1 MTYIFINQATRYLFI
16 DIINYFAGKGCKVD
30 LYTGEIREG
39 NIKIDDSISKY
50 LLTRYD
56 SSTPFRR
63 LITLSFF
70 TLQVFFKLLFRRK
83 RDIRLILVTT
93 PPFLPFL
100 GIFFNKLFNVPYDLI
115 IYDLYPDVF
124 INFGI
129 FKKESLAVRIWNRLN
144 NVLYTKATKVFTIS
158 HFMAERLKE
167 QGCRSEKLITVS
179 NWVDTTYIKPL
190 EKEKNIFI
198 KEHHLENKFVV
209 IYSGNMGATHDLE
222 TLINVAADLKGN
234 EDILFL
240 IIGEG
245 VKKQKIEKLVQEKA
259 LNNILLL
266 PLQPSEMLPYSL
278 SSGDLAYITLDHG
291 AENASVPG
299 KLFYMLAAGCGI
311 ISVALENSEL
321 GILTKK
327 YNFGRLFKPG
337 DINSIR
343 AFILDCKRNKDKL
356 IEFQQ
361 NAREASLNF
370 TPENASQFYK
380 EIVDV

>member
-16 DIINYFAGKGCKVD
+16 DIINCFAGKGCNVE
-30 LYTGEIREG
+30 LYTGDIREG
-39 NIKIDDSISKY
+39 NVKTDDTISKH

-63 LITLSFF
+63 LVTFSLF
-70 TLQVFFKLLFRRK
+70 TSQVFFKLLFRRK
-83 RDIRLILVTT
+83 RNIRLILVTT

-115 IYDLYPDVF
+115 VYDLYPDVF
-124 INFGI
+124 VNFGI
-129 FKKESLAVRIWNRLN
+129 FNKRSLTVRIWNRLN
-144 NVLYTKATKVFTIS
+144 IILYRRATKVFTIS

-167 QGCRSEKLITVS
+167 QGCSCEKLITVS
-179 NWVDTTYIKPL
+179 NWVDTTFIKPL
-190 EKEKNIFI
+190 EKKNNIFI
-198 KEHHLENKFVV
+198 KEYHLENKFVV

-222 TLINVAADLKGN
+222 TLIDVADNLKRN

-245 VKKQKIEKLVQEKA
+245 VKKQKIERLIKEKT

-266 PLQPSEMLPYSL
+266 PLQPSEMIPYSL

-291 AENASVPG
+291 AENASVPS

-311 ISVALENSEL
+311 LSVALENSEL
-321 GILTKK
+321 GVLTKK
-327 YNFGRLFKPG
+327 HNFGKIFNPG
-337 DINSIR
+337 DIKNIG
-343 AFILDCKRNKDKL
+343 AFILDCKLNKERMV
-356 IEFQQ
+356 EFQQ
-361 NAREASLNF
+361 NARQASFNF
-370 TPENASQFYK
+370 TPENANQFYK
-380 EIVDV
+380 EIADA